1 MLLVNPVSGC
11 HGVRTVPVTRR
22 ADGVSPGLCPH
33 LALARRFAGGI
44 PTGGIPTGGIQTG
57 SIQTGRDRPVGEVGG
72 ARSSL
77 AVS

>member
-44 PTGGIPTGGIQTG
+44 QTGGIPTG

>member
-11 HGVRTVPVTRR
+11 HRVRAVPVTRR
-22 ADGVSPGLCPH
+22 ADGVSPGLRPH
-33 LALARRFAGGI
+33 LALARRFA
-44 PTGGIPTGGIQTG
+44 GGIPTGGIQTG